1 MAKNA
6 NSITKT
12 VRQQTGP
19 LPEETME
26 FLRGIARDYAKV
38 KAAVYERYSGIHSL
52 AGLASV
58 YDIQK
63 EMRHCGL
70 REQLNLPS
78 VYYELAV
85 RDAVTDIKGMWGMV
99 KNRIRTCIAANENLS
114 ADDRMYLRTV
124 MKLDLFYAAVL
135 EGGKHPMPEKTAG
148 LELDVKRL
156 DNLLRRLTRRFLV
169 RPAAGQADS
178 FCVTP
183 AGYSY
188 RDGKLCLVSRI
199 RRRRVELPLK
209 DRKTSSRQIRVCI
222 RKDCADIAIPLE
234 ARQREHDDFQNTIYI
249 HLGYSCMF
257 TLSSGN
263 AYGDCLGELSSAK
276 TARLTEKNRGRCRMQ
291 TEHRESVAAGEL
303 EKAAAIAANNLGRD
317 KYERQK
323 QRERTK
329 IESYINAEINRM
341 LETEKPA
348 RIVITKPVR
357 IGRNWSKYRPVN
369 RMLTGSCQGYVRKR
383 LAEKCGVHGVELVE
397 INSKDTGSVCSNCG
411 AAGERQREKFRCN
424 ACGFESTTALNGA
437 RNIERKY
444 NGGQVYD
451 LSENGT
457 GEQ

>member
-1 MAKNA
+1 MAKNG

-12 VRQQTGP
+12 VRQQTRP

-38 KAAVYERYSGIHSL
+38 KAAVYERYSGIRSL
-52 AGLASV
+52 SGLAAV
-58 YDIQK
+58 YDIQTT
-63 EMRHCGL
+63 MRHCGL

-85 RDAVTDIKGMWGMV
+85 RDAVADIRGMWGMV
-99 KNRIRTCIAANENLS
+99 KNRIRTCISANENLS

-124 MKLDLFYAAVL
+124 LKLDLFYASVL

-156 DNLLRRLTRRFLV
+156 DNLLRRLTRRFLAK
-169 RPAAGQADS
+169 PAAGQADS

-188 RDGKLCLVSRI
+188 REGKLFLVSRT

-209 DRKTSSRQIRVCI
+209 DRKTCSRQIRVCI
-222 RKDCADIAIPLE
+222 RENHADIAIPLE
-234 ARQREHDDFQNTIYI
+234 THPREHEDFRNTLYV
-249 HLGYSCMF
+249 HLGYSCMC

-276 TARLTEKNRGRCRMQ
+276 TARLTEKNRGRHRMQ
-291 TEHRESVAAGEL
+291 TAHRESIAEGDL
-303 EKAAAIAANNLGRD
+303 EKAAAIAANNLGRA
-317 KYERQK
+317 KYDRQK

-329 IESYINAEINRM
+329 IESYINAELNRM
-341 LETEKPA
+341 LDTEKPS
-348 RIVITKPVR
+348 RIVITKPIR
-357 IGRNWSKYRPVN
+357 IGGNKSGSRRIN
-369 RMLTGSCQGYVRKR
+369 RMLAGSYQGYVRKR
-383 LAEKCGVHGVELVE
+383 LAEKCNANAVELVE
-397 INSKDTGSVCSNCG
+397 INSKDTGSVCSCCG
-411 AAGERQREKFRCN
+411 AAGERLREKFRCS
-424 ACGFESTTALNGA
+424 ACGYESTTALNGA

-444 NGGQVYD
+444 NR
-451 LSENGT
+451 T
-457 GEQ
+457 